1 MFNASVPK
9 CRRRLPNKTSSRTL
23 KRWLVALVLT
33 LCAPAIAKASDYGA
47 APSQSAQRP
56 FVACGEYARKANG
69 HMREIVS
76 AVDQVWGARI
86 RVYESVAAE
95 PPHARPGGCIMYN
108 TAYMNML
115 LQDLMIRD
123 QAVAESMLYAIMAH
137 EVGHELHHDFSSER
151 AGVPNETKELQADRF
166 AGYTLERL
174 NIGVDN
180 IVPYYSLAGDEF
192 TGQVGRP
199 ASHGESM
206 QRTSALKKGW
216 DQAEWNQ
223 PEDYESLSDGE

>member
-1 MFNASVPK
+1 MFKERILNRCRPLNNATLRMI
-9 CRRRLPNKTSSRTL
+9 RR
-23 KRWLVALVLT
+23 WFFALT
-33 LCAPAIAKASDYGA
+33 LALCIPAMAHASDSA
-47 APSQSAQRP
+47 AAHAQSGQHP
-56 FVACGEYARKANG
+56 VFVACGEYARKASG

-76 AVDQVWGARI
+76 AVDQVWDAHI

-115 LQDLMIRD
+115 FQDLLIRD
-123 QAVAESMLYAIMAH
+123 RAVAESMMYAIMAH
-137 EVGHELHHDFSSER
+137 EVGHELHHDFSSQR
-151 AGVPNETKELQADRF
+151 ADVPNETKELQADRF
-166 AGYTLERL
+166 AGYTMERL

-223 PEDYESLSDGE
+223 PEDYQPLSDGE